1 MPWDVFR
8 GLARGLSM
16 AGFYTVFGTAYLSA
30 TLLRGR
36 RVALGWLVAAGLLL
50 ALTASAAWYLLQT
63 QDFAGAANWP
73 DELAA
78 LPIVATD
85 TRFGML
91 LLGRCAAL
99 AVAAALWGLGAR
111 RLAAGLA
118 FACAV
123 AESWLGHGGAMGGT
137 TGDVLLVTSVAH
149 VGAGAV
155 WLGALPALAVALRAL
170 PDTEALRLA
179 RDFSPIGI
187 GCVALLLL
195 TAAVQYV
202 MLIWRPDT
210 LLTSDYGRSALVKLV
225 LFAGLIAI
233 AVANRL
239 LTRAFPFGR
248 DRLLAN
254 IWVEVGAGLCLL
266 LAAGMIVQFA
276 PPAMQ
281 HG

>member
-30 TLLRGR
+30 TLLRSR
-36 RVALGWLVAAGLLL
+36 RVTLGWLVAAGLVL

-63 QDFAGAANWP
+63 QDFASAANWP

-78 LPIVATD
+78 LPIVATAS
-85 TRFGML
+85 
-91 LLGRCAAL
+91 AAQRPSSSMPNRVS
-99 AVAAALWGLGAR
+99 VAAALWGLGAR